1 MKNKKLVLAA
11 LIAVMVSMT
20 GCGSMMKQGMKETE
34 ETIEIEET
42 VEESE
47 EEIEEEIEDEIE
59 EESEEVDAE
68 DESEEAEEDQE
79 ASKTEEEEEGDYLEV
94 AIGDGDEVDAF
105 TGLSYYVDQENGYI
119 GNDTGDVEELMQY
132 VEIRAEELSQE
143 NMDKGEDVLYHFT
156 MYNQAPAK
164 LVETGSSSSYLTMLQ
179 YEDESFIVMFGSDAV
194 DEEEIEVFCQEGTT
208 IDYWAYGVVEGDVY
222 ILVPLIAGND
232 ANGYYIVRPAFISMG
247 ADMSGMQSL
256 VEQGIVFINPDDY
269 VEDDVDDVDVED
281 DDDDSDDGVTG
292 EETLAI
298 EITDI
303 NNDGGI
309 AEIFYVLESTYPM
322 DLILDDV
329 KYFING
335 EDVTD
340 DVTAFITVEGNGTV
354 EDSIYMDNYV
364 LHVGDEFVIR
374 GTLVDAETFERMDE
388 IEFVFD
394 ME

>member
-1 MKNKKLVLAA
+1 MKNKKLIMAA

-34 ETIEIEET
+34 ETVEIEET

-47 EEIEEEIEDEIE
+47 EETEEEIE
-59 EESEEVDAE
+59 EESEEVEAE
-68 DESEEAEEDQE
+68 DESEEADEDQE
-79 ASKTEEEEEGDYLEV
+79 ASKAEDEEGEHLEV

-119 GNDTGDVEELMQY
+119 GNDTGDVEDLMQY
-132 VEIRAEELSQE
+132 VEIRAVELSQE
-143 NMDKGEDVLYHFT
+143 NMDKGEDVLYHFK

-194 DEEEIEVFCQEGTT
+194 EEEEIEVFSQEGTT
-208 IDYWAYGVVEGDVY
+208 IDYWAYGVVEEDVY

-256 VEQGIVFINPDDY
+256 VEQGIVFTNPDDY
-269 VEDDVDDVDVED
+269 VEDDGDDVDVED
-281 DDDDSDDGVTG
+281 DDSDDGVIE

-322 DLILDDV
+322 DIILDDV
-329 KYFING
+329 ECFING

-340 DVTAFITVEGNGTV
+340 DVVAFITVEGNGTV
-354 EDSIYMDNYV
+354 EDSIYMNNYV
-364 LHVGDEFVIR
+364 LHVGDEFFIR
-374 GTLVDAETFERMDE
+374 ATVVDAETFERMDE